1 MNVKELIIA
10 QLKAMGADG
19 LVCPDEDC
27 GCGIDDFAPCDCPSL
42 TECEAA
48 TLCKTDGL
56 YYRMEAKR

>member
-27 GCGIDDFAPCDCPSL
+27 GSLPGIPE
-42 TECEAA
+42 T
-48 TLCKTDGL
+48 
-56 YYRMEAKR
+56 